1 MKVQGVR
8 AHCAGRPGAAC
19 EYPFGPGV
27 RVYKVRGKVFALV
40 PETAPWSVSLKCD
53 PVLARIL
60 RENHPAITP
69 GYHLNKAHW
78 NTVALDG
85 SVPASLVRE
94 MITQSYDLVV
104 RGLSAAERR
113 SLSASKPSSARRGGR
128 QYP

>member
-1 MKVQGVR
+1 MDVRLVR
-8 AHCAGRPGAAC
+8 AYCAGRPGATS

-40 PETAPWSVSLKCD
+40 PEAAPWSVSLKCD

-78 NTVALDG
+78 NTVALG
-85 SVPASLVRE
+85 GGVPTALMRE
-94 MITQSYDLVV
+94 MITNSYDLVV
-104 RGLSAAERR
+104 AGLSAAERR
-113 SLSASKPSSARRGGR
+113 SLHLGRR
-128 QYP
+128 

>member
-1 MKVQGVR
+1 MR
-8 AHCAGRPGAAC
+8 ARGARAYCASRAGATC
-19 EYPFGPGV
+19 QYPFGPGV

-40 PETAPWSVSLKCD
+40 PEAGPWSVSLKCD

-78 NTVALDG
+78 NTVLLDG
-85 SVPASLVRE
+85 SVPAGLVRE

-113 SLSASKPSSARRGGR
+113 SLASELP
-128 QYP
+128 